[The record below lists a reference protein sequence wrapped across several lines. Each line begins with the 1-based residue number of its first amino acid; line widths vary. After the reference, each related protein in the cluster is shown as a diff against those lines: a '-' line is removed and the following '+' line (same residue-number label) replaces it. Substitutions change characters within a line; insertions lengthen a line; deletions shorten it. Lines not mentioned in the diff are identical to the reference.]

1 MFVRHRQPLV
11 VAAAILVCGWAGH
24 SVAAEPAAAT
34 AIPPAPRELV
44 VVVSESPGNAPS
56 SFGSY
61 DRIARIFTEV
71 FERRGWPATIRVE
84 RFGAEKT
91 SHPTELRVFF
101 DAIREETFGDL
112 TFRARMVLVDGGRET
127 DFGVVRFRYFPRP
140 WQHTDDRLDNTVR
153 GAAVVTAGRIEAALF
168 PLKLPGQQ

>member
-1 MFVRHRQPLV
+1 MNARLRPSI
-11 VAAAILVCGWAGH
+11 AAAAALLCGWAGQ
-24 SVAAEPAAAT
+24 AAAADPAAAT
-34 AIPPAPRELV
+34 AAPPPRELV

-61 DRIARIFTEV
+61 DRIARLFTEV
-71 FERRGWPATIRVE
+71 FERRGWPAAVRVE
-84 RFGAEKT
+84 RFGAEKK

-140 WQHTDDRLDNTVR
+140 WQHADDRLDNTVR
-153 GAAVVTAGRIEAALF
+153 GAAIVTAGRIEAALF